1 MKKIDSDVLERL
13 IAQKHLEDLDLYD
26 IDINGKDFTGCTII
40 NVIFSKEKQK
50 DRIISNAI
58 FKNAKLK
65 NVDFSDAQLQ
75 NIQFDNAE
83 MDSCSFQIYSK
94 DNLVPTI
101 KKVSFAEAI
110 INKCRFRSSIIEWS
124 DFRYAEIANT
134 TFEGSNI
141 AFCDFYRAHFSKIN
155 IFNKAIIATS
165 SLNYTL
171 FEGTIIRKSNI
182 ANGIILQQDENNYKK
197 FLVEWKENGPGVRKT
212 TAKAKWEPSDLSN
225 ELIAM
230 PEHAENIF
238 KSLNAL
244 WAGHGFLGDANWAY
258 VEGRRAE
265 RKRLRNELKLTTV
278 KPKERRAKKRK
289 ILWNYFCDCSF
300 GYGESIFKIIRAY
313 IFIIAIFACL
323 LYFIVP
329 LNSIMYSFLCSF
341 FNMIAQTPAEL
352 KSGSIG
358 TTILNVIQSSL
369 GILMTGIF
377 GFVIANKIRNQ

>member
-1 MKKIDSDVLERL
+1 MKRIDADVLDRL
-13 IAQKHLEDLDLYD
+13 ITQKHLEDLDLYD
-26 IDINGKDFTGCTII
+26 IDIHGKDFTGCTII
-40 NVIFSKEKQK
+40 NVVFSKEKQK
-50 DRIISNAI
+50 DRVISNAI
-58 FKNAKLK
+58 FKDAKLK
-65 NVDFSDAQLQ
+65 NVDFSDARLQ
-75 NIQFDNAE
+75 NIQFDNAV
-83 MDSCSFQIYSK
+83 MDSCSFQIYNN
-94 DNLVPTI
+94 DNLAPTI
-101 KKVSFAEAI
+101 AKVSFAETVM
-110 INKCRFRSSIIEWS
+110 NKCRFRNSIIEWS
-124 DFRYAEIANT
+124 DFRYAEITNT

-155 IFNKAIIATS
+155 IFSKAIIANS

-182 ANGIILQQDENNYKK
+182 ANGIILQQDENSYKK

-212 TAKAKWEPSDLSN
+212 TAKTQWEPNDLSK
-225 ELIAM
+225 EIAAM

-258 VEGRRAE
+258 VQGRRAE
-265 RKRLRNELKLTTV
+265 RKRMRNELKLTL
-278 KPKERRAKKRK
+278 KSKERRAIMRK

-300 GYGESIFKIIRAY
+300 GYGESIYKIVRAY

-352 KSGSIG
+352 KTISIG

>member
-1 MKKIDSDVLERL
+1 MKRIDSDVLDRL

-26 IDINGKDFTGCTII
+26 IDINGRNFTGCTII
-40 NVIFSKEKQK
+40 NVVFSKEKQK

-58 FKNAKLK
+58 FKDAKLK
-65 NVDFSDAQLQ
+65 NVDFSDARLE
-75 NIQFDNAE
+75 NIEFDNAV
-83 MDSCSFQIYSK
+83 MDGCSFQIYNNDS
-94 DNLVPTI
+94 LLPTI
-101 KKVSFAEAI
+101 KKVSFAETKM
-110 INKCRFRSSIIEWS
+110 NKCRFRNSIIEWS
-124 DFRYAEIANT
+124 DFRYAEITNT

-155 IFNKAIIATS
+155 IFNKSIIATS

-182 ANGIILQQDENNYKK
+182 ANGVILEQDENNYKK

-212 TAKAKWEPSDLSN
+212 TAKTKWEPNDLNN

-238 KSLNAL
+238 KNLNAL
-244 WAGHGFLGDANWAY
+244 WAGNGFLGDANWAY

-265 RKRLRNELKLTTV
+265 RKRFKNELKV
-278 KPKERRAKKRK
+278 IIKSKERRAIKRK
-289 ILWNYFCDCSF
+289 ILWNYFCDYSF
-300 GYGESIFKIIRAY
+300 GYGESLFKIIRAY
-313 IFIIAIFACL
+313 ILIIAFFACL

-358 TTILNVIQSSL
+358 LTILNVIQSSL

>member
-1 MKKIDSDVLERL
+1 MKQINSSILDQL
-13 IAQKHLEDLDLYD
+13 IAQKHLEDVDLCN
-26 IDINGKDFTGCTII
+26 IDVNGKNFSGCNII
-40 NVIFSKEKQK
+40 NVIFSKEKQA
-50 DRIISNAI
+50 DRHIYNAN

-65 NVDFSDAQLQ
+65 DVHFVDAKLE
-75 NIQFDNAE
+75 NIQFDNAIME
-83 MDSCSFQIYSK
+83 GCSFQNYKNNI
-94 DNLVPTI
+94 VEPTI
-101 KKVSFAEAI
+101 QKVSFAETI
-110 INKCRFRSSIIEWS
+110 INKCRFRDTIIEWS
-124 DFRYAEIANT
+124 DFRYAEITNS

-182 ANGIILQQDENNYKK
+182 ANGIILQQDESNYKK

-212 TAKAKWEPSDLSN
+212 TAKAMWEPNNLNN

-238 KSLNAL
+238 KNLNGL
-244 WAGHGFLGDANWAY
+244 WAGNGFLGDANWAY

-265 RKRLRNELKLTTV
+265 RKRLKNELKLNI
-278 KPKERRAKKRK
+278 KSKGRRAIKRK
-289 ILWNYFCDCSF
+289 ILWNYFCDYSF
-300 GYGESIFKIIRAY
+300 GYGESIFKIVRAY
-313 IFIIAIFACL
+313 ILIIAFFACL
-323 LYFIVP
+323 LYFIIP
-329 LNSIMYSFLCSF
+329 LDSILYSFLCSF
-341 FNMIAQTPAEL
+341 FNMIAQTPQEL

-358 TTILNVIQSSL
+358 LTVLNVIQSSL